1 MLSACSRPP
10 TEIVAVDS
18 GLPWG
23 PGAALQS
30 VSVEVRQGDAS
41 GRVHSLRTTA
51 LGVGTGR
58 RALPLPV
65 GLLPPEEQSDAAV
78 WIEVRGCATPEGCA
92 LGEAVVVQRA
102 VVRFR
107 GRADG
112 GAADAARV
120 VLRGGDVCGGSA
132 LRADDRDACGCD
144 GCAGDGAGVR
154 RAGHLGGADAT
165 VRADVMDGGA
175 SDDRPDAMGRMDVE
189 DAGGPTGERPD
200 VGDTRDRP
208 DVDVLDAGR
217 DVVDSGMSVDMPVA
231 TSDSGGVVCPSGQT
245 NCGGSCRDLR
255 VDGDHC
261 GRCDRTCR
269 APNGSAV
276 CTDGVCRVD
285 ACDIGFFRL

>member
-1 MLSACSRPP
+1 M
-10 TEIVAVDS
+10 VDS
-18 GLPWG
+18 ELPWG

-58 RALPLPV
+58 RALPLAV

-102 VVRFR
+102 VVRFVAEQTVALPMLLASACVGVTCGADQR
-107 GRADG
+107 CEPTTGMCAAATGAQATVRAYNG
-112 GAADAARV
+112 P
-120 VLRGGDVCGGSA
+120 GSS
-132 LRADDRDACGCD
+132 
-144 GCAGDGAGVR
+144 V
-154 RAGHLGGADAT
+154 GADAT

-231 TSDSGGVVCPSGQT
+231 TSDSGGVVC
-245 NCGGSCRDLR
+245 LR
-255 VDGDHC
+255 SDGL
-261 GRCDRTCR
+261 RRFL
-269 APNGSAV
+269 P
-276 CTDGVCRVD
+276 
-285 ACDIGFFRL
+285 